1 MSLSRLDAFLHD
13 DSGTAKIEYGLIA
26 SIVSLAAVIAFE
38 AMGETLISLFDQV
51 TSTIDSEE

>member
-1 MSLSRLDAFLHD
+1 MSRLDAFLRD

-38 AMGETLISLFDQV
+38 AMGDTLISLFNQV
-51 TSTIDSEE
+51 STTIDAGD